1 MGLLAHGRLC
11 RVRLELSAALYK
23 QDAAE
28 RTIARLM
35 RERDQARELA
45 RGGGG
50 RRGAAEEEED
60 RGGVRAMEL
69 EEGALSAEQDQRIT
83 QTGETLI
90 AQRKSRTV
98 PPATAK
104 AQEVGLLKE
113 TKSHGVLAG
122 SKKGLTALAR
132 HAEGTLAVG
141 AADGTIALWQG
152 DKAAATLKGHTKAV
166 AAVRFGAG
174 DSALGTL
181 VSASHDGA
189 VRVWTAKSGLAY
201 ATAHTFG
208 ELHTAEVTA
217 LSVHPCGSF
226 FASASRDQSWAFVDL
241 AAAASVYTVSSDGQT
256 GAVSAASF
264 HPDGF
269 LLATATEDAKFQLRL
284 WEIKSKE
291 NVISFP
297 GHAGRIY
304 SISFSENGF
313 YLATGSADRCVKMWD
328 LRNLNSPIFA
338 SEQGEQPVT
347 SVSFDHSGEYLAV
360 GGQDVHLYH
369 VKSPVPGPL
378 EHLNRLVGHAGTVT
392 DLAWGPNA
400 RSVFTVSA
408 DKTLKVYA

>member
-1 MGLLAHGRLC
+1 MRC
-11 RVRLELSAALYK
+11 RARLELSAALYK

-28 RTIARLM
+28 RTIARLI
-35 RERDQARELA
+35 RERDQAREQA
-45 RGGGG
+45 REGGG
-50 RRGAAEEEED
+50 RRGAAEEED
-60 RGGVRAMEL
+60 RGGVKAMEL
-69 EEGALSAEQDQRIT
+69 EEGALSAEQDHRIT
-83 QTGETLI
+83 QTGEGLI
-90 AQRKSRTV
+90 AQRKTRTV
-98 PPATAK
+98 PATTAK
-104 AQEVGLLKE
+104 GKEVGLLKE
-113 TKSHGVLAG
+113 TQSHDVLPG
-122 SKKGLTALAR
+122 SKKGLTAVAR
-132 HAEGTLAVG
+132 HGDGVLAVG

-152 DKAAATLKGHTKAV
+152 DKAAATLKGHSKAV
-166 AAVRFGAG
+166 SAVRFAAG
-174 DSALGTL
+174 DSALGSVL
-181 VSASHDGA
+181 SASYDGA

-201 ATAHTFG
+201 ASAHTFSQ
-208 ELHTAEVTA
+208 LHAAEVTA

-241 AAAASVYTVSSDGQT
+241 GAAASVYTVSSNGQT

-269 LLATATEDAKFQLRL
+269 LLATATEDAKFHLRL
-284 WEIKSKE
+284 WEVKSKE

-297 GHAGRIY
+297 GHTGRIN

-328 LRNLNSPIFA
+328 LRNLNSPVFA
-338 SEQGEQPVT
+338 SEQGEHAVAV
-347 SVSFDHSGEYLAV
+347 VSFDHSGEFLAA

-378 EHLNRLVGHAGTVT
+378 EHLNRLVGHKAAVA
-392 DLAWGPNA
+392 DLAWGPGA